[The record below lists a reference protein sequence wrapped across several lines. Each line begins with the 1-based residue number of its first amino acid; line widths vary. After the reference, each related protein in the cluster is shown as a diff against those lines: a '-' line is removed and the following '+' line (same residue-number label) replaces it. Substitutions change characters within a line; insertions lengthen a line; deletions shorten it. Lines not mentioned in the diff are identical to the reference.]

1 MTIYIPGFIPI
12 TWGAFNGLWDK
23 VTHMR
28 TWHQSP
34 KFNFLSSSYSGQ
46 NRVSF
51 YATKSIFL
59 PLPSLK
65 TSADLFSICAP
76 IWAGLAFAVYCP
88 IPRKHSTPVVGCRCS
103 HRKCSG
109 TRVQKTIKNTKELRE
124 AGHEQNSNFDTDD
137 LFIAFGK
144 YPQSYWRQIYC
155 LAGLYETDKNLFFS
169 AYYIVLCTNVARII
183 RVRSQWVSSD
193 NLKIWHSTSL
203 MWVPWKLWYL
213 INGAKEYLLS
223 VLIIFKMA
231 WVINLW
237 RFFKPARHCKI
248 PIWVQFANAVV
259 TLAYK

>member
-109 TRVQKTIKNTKELRE
+109 TRVQKTLKNTKELRE

-155 LAGLYETDKNLFFS
+155 LAGLYETDKNLFCLLYCFMCQRCQDNPGQIS
-169 AYYIVLCTNVARII
+169 MGFIGHSKNLAFDKLNVGAMKVMIPYKWSQ
-183 RVRSQWVSSD
+183 RVFTQCVDYLQNGVS
-193 NLKIWHSTSL
+193 NKFVAFH
-203 MWVPWKLWYL
+203 
-213 INGAKEYLLS
+213 
-223 VLIIFKMA
+223 
-231 WVINLW
+231 
-237 RFFKPARHCKI
+237 
-248 PIWVQFANAVV
+248 
-259 TLAYK
+259 

>member
-28 TWHQSP
+28 TCHQSP
-34 KFNFLSSSYSGQ
+34 KFNFLHLIAAKIEFRFTQQ
-46 NRVSF
+46 NQFSCPCRLL
-51 YATKSIFL
+51 KLPPIF
-59 PLPSLK
+59 
-65 TSADLFSICAP
+65 FSICAP

-103 HRKCSG
+103 LRKCSG

-203 MWVPWKLWYL
+203 MWVSWKLWYL

>member
-28 TWHQSP
+28 TCHQSP
-34 KFNFLSSSYSGQ
+34 KFNFLHLIAAKIEFRFTQQ
-46 NRVSF
+46 NQFSCPCRLL
-51 YATKSIFL
+51 KLPPIF
-59 PLPSLK
+59 
-65 TSADLFSICAP
+65 FSICAP

-103 HRKCSG
+103 LRKCSG

-155 LAGLYETDKNLFFS
+155 LAGLYETDKNLFCLLYCFMCQRCQDNPGQIS
-169 AYYIVLCTNVARII
+169 MGFIGQSKNLAFDKLNVGAMKVMIPYKWSQ
-183 RVRSQWVSSD
+183 RVFTQCVDYLQNGVS
-193 NLKIWHSTSL
+193 NKFVAFH
-203 MWVPWKLWYL
+203 
-213 INGAKEYLLS
+213 
-223 VLIIFKMA
+223 
-231 WVINLW
+231 
-237 RFFKPARHCKI
+237 
-248 PIWVQFANAVV
+248 
-259 TLAYK
+259 